1 MVEDKIIIHDKKINY
16 ILLIIGFALILLN
29 ITISLG
35 YQFINI
41 IGVSIFQS
49 DITSDFL
56 DFYNNFSS
64 VILLFRW
71 LLNLT
76 GIIIFFIAGRKILV
90 DEKFSILVFVLL
102 MVSSFI
108 YLVGSFAGSLSSSN
122 WFIVISFL
130 LKLSVLVFMILILVR
145 NKIMSKLLLV
155 SVILFGINI
164 LVQIITPYVSN
175 IVLRLVSSSI
185 SDFDIGQVIVILN
198 GVNLISSY
206 IGFAAMVLV
215 SIYLIK
221 SFVKNNVFRKSSLNK
236 LIAILLMIVPTLIV
250 NTVIYVIYLV
260 GLFVL
265 TTI

>member
-1 MVEDKIIIHDKKINY
+1 M
-16 ILLIIGFALILLN
+16 
-29 ITISLG
+29 
-35 YQFINI
+35 
-41 IGVSIFQS
+41 
-49 DITSDFL
+49 
-56 DFYNNFSS
+56 
-64 VILLFRW
+64 
-71 LLNLT
+71 
-76 GIIIFFIAGRKILV
+76 
-90 DEKFSILVFVLL
+90 
-102 MVSSFI
+102 
-108 YLVGSFAGSLSSSN
+108 
-122 WFIVISFL
+122 
-130 LKLSVLVFMILILVR
+130 
-145 NKIMSKLLLV
+145 
-155 SVILFGINI
+155 
-164 LVQIITPYVSN
+164 
-175 IVLRLVSSSI
+175 VLRLVSSSI